1 MIKIQEMTY
10 NYHAHTSLCGHA
22 TGTAEDYVRK
32 AIEGGIRSMGFSDH
46 FPFLLDDGKESD
58 FRIPIEKADQ
68 YRKDIA
74 GLKSKYADQINLYI
88 GFEMEYYPTHFQKK
102 LTDARKYGA
111 EYLICGPHYL
121 SIEHEGNKK
130 HTQFPFEESAA
141 LKAYAEMVVGAIG
154 TGAFTYIAHP
164 DIANFTGEDTVYYEE
179 MRKICIAARD
189 YNVPLEINFLGI
201 REGRSYPTERF
212 WEIAGE
218 YGAPVTFGFD
228 AHETAAAYDS
238 KSLFAARALVE
249 KYHLNYIGEP
259 TLKKL

>member
-1 MIKIQEMTY
+1 MIKIKEMTY
-10 NYHAHTSLCGHA
+10 NYHTHTRLCGHA
-22 TGTAEDYVRK
+22 TGEAEDYVRK

-46 FPFLLDDGKESD
+46 FPFALPNGKESN
-58 FRIPIEKADQ
+58 FRVPVRKADQ
-68 YRKDIA
+68 YKNDIVK
-74 GLKSKYADQINLYI
+74 LKSKYANQINLHI
-88 GFEMEYYPTHFQKK
+88 GFEMEYYPASFQVM
-102 LTDARKYGA
+102 LADSRRYGA

-121 SIEHEGNKK
+121 SIEHESNKK

-154 TGAFTYIAHP
+154 TGVFTYIAHP

-212 WEIAGE
+212 WKIAGE

-228 AHETAAAYDS
+228 AHETEAACDL
-238 KSLFAARALVE
+238 KSLFEARALVE
-249 KYHLNYIGEP
+249 KYQLYYIGEP
-259 TLKKL
+259 TLKRL